1 MGKVSVVATLKV
13 KDGRADTLVAAFDA
27 FFEHLPDEPGTEQY
41 VLHRSTTDPNT
52 FFVIE
57 RYTDQDA
64 FNAHAGS
71 EAFAAMG
78 AAMGDCIADFKLEM
92 AEPLKAY
99 GTDR

>member
-1 MGKVSVVATLKV
+1 
-13 KDGRADTLVAAFDA
+13 
-27 FFEHLPDEPGTEQY
+27 
-41 VLHRSTTDPNT
+41 
-52 FFVIE
+52 VIE

-71 EAFAAMG
+71 EAFSALG
-78 AAMGDCIADFKLEM
+78 ASLADSVADFKLEM

>member
-1 MGKVSVVATLKV
+1 MGKVSVVATIIV
-13 KDGRADTLVAAFDA
+13 KEGQADTLLAGFDGL
-27 FFEHLPDEPGTEQY
+27 FEHLSEEPGTEQY
-41 VLHRSTTDPNT
+41 VLHRSTKDPNT
-52 FFVIE
+52 FFVTE

-71 EAFAAMG
+71 AAFATLG
-78 AAMGDCIADFKLEM
+78 AALADCIADFKLEM

>member
-1 MGKVSVVATLKV
+1 MGKVSVIATVIV
-13 KDGRADTLVAAFDA
+13 KEGQASTLLAAFEE
-27 FFEHLPDEPGTEQY
+27 FYEHLPDEPGTEQY
-41 VLHRSTTDPNT
+41 VLHRSTTELNT

-71 EAFAAMG
+71 EAFSALG
-78 AAMGDCIADFKLEM
+78 ASLADSVADFKLEM